1 MIPKTTN
8 ATERTS
14 VPIHFII
21 ISPLIPITI
30 NATIAIIPTINWNMD
45 AIKFHLLF
53 TLSPPLT
60 PVFQLIQFHIITLQD
75 KIKEQP
81 QQSKLL
87 WLLPF

>member
-30 NATIAIIPTINWNMD
+30 NATIAIIPTITWTELYYFL
-45 AIKFHLLF
+45 AITCK
-53 TLSPPLT
+53 
-60 PVFQLIQFHIITLQD
+60 
-75 KIKEQP
+75 
-81 QQSKLL
+81 
-87 WLLPF
+87 